1 MITWMLRLM
10 TEKIKIKLNVAGRV
24 YPLTVDA
31 DREEVIQRAA
41 RKAQEVIKSLEQNY
55 AVSDKQ
61 DVLAMSLLQ
70 FATRLEDSKFDSRQY
85 DDSLEKLKLM
95 TTIVEKELQ

>member
-1 MITWMLRLM
+1 MLKLM

-24 YPLTVDA
+24 YPLTVNS
-31 DREEVIQRAA
+31 DREVVLQRAA
-41 RKAQEVIKSLEQNY
+41 GKVQEVIKSLEQNY

-70 FATRLEDSKFDSRQY
+70 FATRLEDLKYDSRQY
-85 DDSLEKLKLM
+85 EESLEKIKSM
-95 TTIVEKELQ
+95 STIIETELL